1 MQTQEK
7 VPGADKSQNYR
18 GYRIVHNILRGE
30 FYVKHGEH
38 LIGAA
43 QTHLPAAK
51 YVIDEL
57 HSRAWAESDL
67 PKPHVAPSA
76 GRIVAIGA
84 ESSSG
89 DRSNG

>member
-1 MQTQEK
+1 MT
-7 VPGADKSQNYR
+7 SLIQNYR
-18 GYRIVHNILRGE
+18 GYQIVHNILRGE

-57 HSRAWAESDL
+57 RAREWAESITA
-67 PKPHVAPSA
+67 KPHVAPSA

-84 ESSSG
+84 ELSHEQG
-89 DRSNG
+89 Q